1 MKFWT
6 AWIVVMIFFRVLL
19 TRALRYGDEDEGDE

>member
-6 AWIVVMIFFRVLL
+6 AWIVVMVFFRVLL
-19 TRALRYGDEDEGDE
+19 TRVIRYSDDDEGEE